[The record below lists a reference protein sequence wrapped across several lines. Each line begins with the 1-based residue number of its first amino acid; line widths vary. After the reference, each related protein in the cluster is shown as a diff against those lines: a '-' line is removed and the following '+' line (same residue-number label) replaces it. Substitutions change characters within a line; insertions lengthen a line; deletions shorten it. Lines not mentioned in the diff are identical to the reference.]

1 MRKKG
6 VERKKTTQET
16 TPGLV
21 TPSSAKCFDSV
32 EGVLAIAGLGQMA
45 LGRWAGSDWTPGAT
59 NLPFGP
65 WLSLAAVELLLLGP
79 NISHWLPRS
88 LAAPSGLD

>member
-32 EGVLAIAGLGQMA
+32 EGVLATRDIC
-45 LGRWAGSDWTPGAT
+45 S
-59 NLPFGP
+59 
-65 WLSLAAVELLLLGP
+65 
-79 NISHWLPRS
+79 
-88 LAAPSGLD
+88 